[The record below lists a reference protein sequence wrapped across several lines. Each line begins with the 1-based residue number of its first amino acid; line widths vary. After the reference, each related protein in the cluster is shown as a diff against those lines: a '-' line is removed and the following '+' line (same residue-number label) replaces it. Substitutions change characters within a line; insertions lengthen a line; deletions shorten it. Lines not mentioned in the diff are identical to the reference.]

1 MEEVIIEASNSSLNI
16 YQDIFGDNNKIRIRT
31 SYGAERTQKNPKK
44 INIKTNSEM
53 FIPLLPYKL
62 KIQSKSGLVMLKNII
77 LEQLELESDSGNTII
92 ENAIIKNL
100 SITSVHGNV
109 SLANTMISDATI
121 MNTNG
126 NIDIMNSIIRSQELS
141 NVNGQINLSGLG
153 SVVSYINNVNGKIEG
168 KNVGIKELD
177 TKSLN
182 SYFNFRN
189 LTCDLCYAESKNSSL
204 LSFHDSKDMYEVIH
218 EQKPDILSVTSSDE
232 IKQLVLLRNGKITI
246 KSKK

>member
-1 MEEVIIEASNSSLNI
+1 MEETIIDANNNSLNI

-31 SYGAERTQKNPKK
+31 SYGAKRTQKNPKK

-141 NVNGQINLSGLG
+141 NVNG
-153 SVVSYINNVNGKIEG
+153 KIEG

-204 LSFHDSKDMYEVIH
+204 LSFYDSKDMYEVIH

-232 IKQLVLLRNGKITI
+232 NKQLVLLRNGKITI

>member
-1 MEEVIIEASNSSLNI
+1 MEEVIIDANNNSLNI

-31 SYGAERTQKNPKK
+31 SHGSNRILQNPMK

-109 SLANTMISDATI
+109 FFANTMISDATI

-126 NIDIMNSIIRSQELS
+126 NIDIINSIIRSQELS

-168 KNVGIKELD
+168 KNVCIKELD
-177 TKSLN
+177 AKSLN

-189 LTCDLCYAESKNSSL
+189 LTCDLCYAESKNSSV
-204 LSFHDSKDMYEVIH
+204 LSFHDLKGTYEITH
-218 EQKPDILSVTSSDE
+218 EQEPDILSVTSSNKN
-232 IKQLVLLRNGKITI
+232 KQLVLLRNGKITI
-246 KSKK
+246 KPKK

>member
-1 MEEVIIEASNSSLNI
+1 MEEVIIDANNNSLNI

-31 SYGAERTQKNPKK
+31 SYGAKRTQKNPKK

-141 NVNGQINLSGLG
+141 NVNG
-153 SVVSYINNVNGKIEG
+153 KIEG

-204 LSFHDSKDMYEVIH
+204 LSFYDSKDMYEVIH

-232 IKQLVLLRNGKITI
+232 NKQLVLLRNGKITI

>member
-62 KIQSKSGLVMLKNII
+62 KIQSKIGLIMLKNII
-77 LEQLELESDSGNTII
+77 LEQLELES
-92 ENAIIKNL
+92 
-100 SITSVHGNV
+100 TS
-109 SLANTMISDATI
+109 
-121 MNTNG
+121 G
-126 NIDIMNSIIRSQELS
+126 NIDIINSIIRSQEIS

-168 KNVGIKELD
+168 KNWYKR
-177 TKSLN
+177 T
-182 SYFNFRN
+182 
-189 LTCDLCYAESKNSSL
+189 
-204 LSFHDSKDMYEVIH
+204 
-218 EQKPDILSVTSSDE
+218 
-232 IKQLVLLRNGKITI
+232 
-246 KSKK
+246 